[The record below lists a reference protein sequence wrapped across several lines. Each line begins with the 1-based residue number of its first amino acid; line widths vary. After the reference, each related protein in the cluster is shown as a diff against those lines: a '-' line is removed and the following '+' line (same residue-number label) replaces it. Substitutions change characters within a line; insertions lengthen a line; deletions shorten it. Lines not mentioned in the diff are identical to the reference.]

1 MDFLS
6 IVDLTKN
13 YAHGNVQAL
22 RGVTLEVA
30 QGEMVALTGP
40 SGCGKTTLL
49 NLVGTLDRPT
59 SGVIR
64 LDGQEISN
72 RCLNHLFRAQ
82 TVGFV
87 FQFHHLIAT
96 MTVIENV
103 ETPMVA
109 LGIPK
114 KERRRRAYALL
125 EQIGLIH
132 RAGFFPNRISGGER
146 QRAAVARAIVNR
158 PQLLLADEPTG
169 NLDTA
174 TGNALLDL
182 LSDHRR
188 QHRTTLIIATHNP
201 EIAARCDRR
210 IRMRDGTVT
219 ENHLP

>member
-6 IVDLTKN
+6 IANLSKT
-13 YAHGNVQAL
+13 YEHGRVQAL
-22 RGVTLEVA
+22 RSVTLTVA
-30 QGEMVALTGP
+30 QGEMVVLTGP

-49 NLVGTLDRPT
+49 NLIGTLDRPT
-59 SGVIR
+59 SGTIR
-64 LDGQEISN
+64 LGGQDIVHQHLSY
-72 RCLNHLFRAQ
+72 LFRAQ

-109 LGIPK
+109 LGIAK
-114 KERRRRAYALL
+114 KERRRRAYELL
-125 EQIGLIH
+125 ERTGLTH
-132 RAGFFPNRISGGER
+132 RANFFPSHISGGER

-182 LSDHRR
+182 LSDCRN
-188 QHRTTLIIATHNP
+188 QHGTTLLIATHNL
-201 EIAARCDRR
+201 EIASRGDRC
-210 IRMRDGTVT
+210 ISMRDGIIT
-219 ENHLP
+219 ES